1 VIGRPEGRAYNRR
14 VEREPGRRIMSLP
27 LRAKARLLWRMARDP
42 QVPLRAKA
50 VLPAIAAYVVMPVDI
65 IPDFIPVLG
74 QLDDIVVVGLGLALF
89 VRLTPQ
95 DVVESHLG
103 ALE

>member
-1 VIGRPEGRAYNRR
+1 MDGDL
-14 VEREPGRRIMSLP
+14 GRRIMTLP

-50 VLPAIAAYVVMPVDI
+50 VLPAIAAYLLVPVDI

-74 QLDDIVVVGLGLALF
+74 QLDDIVVVGIGLAVF
-89 VRLTPQ
+89 VRVTPRRI
-95 DVVESHLG
+95 VERHLG